1 MGKEVLQ
8 GAWKWNSKSCL
19 EITPGLSSHGGHLL
33 RDATRWQ
40 VMFLSKPRPKYSG
53 SGCILC
59 EI

>member
-33 RDATRWQ
+33 RDATR
-40 VMFLSKPRPKYSG
+40 
-53 SGCILC
+53 
-59 EI
+59 